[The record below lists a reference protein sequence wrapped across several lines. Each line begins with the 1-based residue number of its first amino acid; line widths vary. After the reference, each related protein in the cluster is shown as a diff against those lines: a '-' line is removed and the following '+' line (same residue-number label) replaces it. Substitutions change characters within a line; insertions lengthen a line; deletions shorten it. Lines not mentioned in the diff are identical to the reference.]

1 LSIYLT
7 LYLLFSSFT
16 GFSQAVTVTQTPE
29 ILLSSER
36 INVTI
41 NCKHDDSN
49 HYQIYWYR
57 QVRDGGLTY
66 IGYSPGANSKE
77 LEKGFESKF
86 DIIRPDIYHS
96 SLEIASLTSEDTAV
110 YFCASTLCSGSN
122 TQYFGNGTKL
132 TVLGKNSEIQ
142 YHLHIHNPSKE
153 ETVEKKR
160 VTLVCLATDFY
171 PDHIEITWKING
183 KNRSNGVKTDDYAT
197 NNTKT
202 YSISSRLR
210 LTPREWFNPENTFTC
225 AAKFYKG
232 NGSETVIH
240 EKHISGKDGRFIKT
254 FCKSVCH

>member
-1 LSIYLT
+1 MSP
-7 LYLLFSSFT
+7 FA
-16 GFSQAVTVTQTPE
+16 GFSIAVNVTQTPS
-29 ILLSSER
+29 IFLLSRTGEPA
-36 INVTI
+36 VLH
-41 NCKHDDSN
+41 CVHDAADHN
-49 HYQIYWYR
+49 YLYWYR
-57 QVRDGGLTY
+57 QVRDGGLTL
-66 IGYSPGANSKE
+66 IAYSLNKDDEQYEA
-77 LEKGFESKF
+77 GFESSF
-86 DIIRPDIYHS
+86 TIHRPEVKRS
-96 SLEIASLTSEDTAV
+96 SFEIKSVKSEDTAAV
-110 YFCASTLCSGSN
+110 FSQLLNNVNNYDPAH
-122 TQYFGNGTKL
+122 FGKGTKL
-132 TVLGKNSEIQ
+132 TVLGKKTDISEPK
-142 YHLHIHNPSKE
+142 LHILEPSKE